1 MFRALRNR
9 ARSDRGTTIVELLVT
24 MAVMSII
31 VGAVIVVWN
40 AAQHGESTTT
50 SRSVDLNNM
59 RLAMQQMT
67 KDIRQASNV
76 HTQTASSFDA
86 DTYIEGAKHR
96 VAYTASGTT
105 LTRKVDGGT
114 AITLLDNLAST
125 DVFTYTTD
133 GNLLLQVTVLLTV
146 DQTSG
151 EGTLNLQS
159 DVQTRNLTS

>member
-1 MFRALRNR
+1 MFGAIRNR
-9 ARSDRGTTIVELLVT
+9 ARSDRGTTVVELLVT

-31 VGAVIVVWN
+31 VGAVITVWN
-40 AAQHGESTTT
+40 AAQKGESTATG
-50 SRSVDLNNM
+50 RSVDLNET

-67 KDIRQASNV
+67 KDIRQVSNV
-76 HTQTASSFDA
+76 VTQTANSFVA
-86 DTYIEGAKHR
+86 DTYIQGVKHR

-114 AITLLDNLAST
+114 AVTLLTNLANT
-125 DVFTYTTD
+125 TIFTYQTD
-133 GNLLLQVTVLLTV
+133 GNLLLQVTVLLTIN
-146 DQTSG
+146 QTSG

>member
-1 MFRALRNR
+1 MFRSLRNR
-9 ARSDRGTTIVELLVT
+9 VRSDRGTTVVELLVT

-31 VGAVIVVWN
+31 VGAVITVWN
-40 AAQHGESTTT
+40 AAQKGESTAT
-50 SRSVDLNNM
+50 SRSVDLNAM
-59 RLAMQQMT
+59 RLSMQQMT
-67 KDIRQASNV
+67 KDIRQASRV

-86 DTYIEGAKHR
+86 DTYIEGVKHR

-114 AITLLDNLAST
+114 AVTLLSNLA
-125 DVFTYTTD
+125 DANVFTYTTD
-133 GNLLLQVTVLLTV
+133 GNLLLQVTVLLTI